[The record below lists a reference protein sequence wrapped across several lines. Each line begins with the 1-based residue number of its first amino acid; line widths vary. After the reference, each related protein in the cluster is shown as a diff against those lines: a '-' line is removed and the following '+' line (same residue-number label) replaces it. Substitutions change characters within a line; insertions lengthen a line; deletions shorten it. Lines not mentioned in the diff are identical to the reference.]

1 MTGAI
6 AAAIIGYGLGS
17 VPWGL
22 VLSRLGGYG
31 DIRHIGSGNT
41 GATNV
46 LRTGSKTLAGL
57 TLAFD
62 IFKGTA
68 AVLIGGIWGQDAALV
83 AGGAVLI
90 GHMFPVWLGFRG
102 GKGVAT
108 AFGVFITIAWPV
120 ALGGAAV
127 WLVVALAFQYSSLA
141 ALVAAVVSAGSA
153 SLVVEPKRAIFIAA
167 VAILVVARHRENDHR
182 LLAGT
187 ETRISFR
194 KV

>member
-141 ALVAAVVSAGSA
+141 AATFKQY
-153 SLVVEPKRAIFIAA
+153 KRMIKEGLGELDKSGIAE
-167 VAILVVARHRENDHR
+167 LTFKGRHKSR
-182 LLAGT
+182 
-187 ETRISFR
+187 R
-194 KV
+194 K